1 MWSGGF
7 IVTLKLIDTRPS
19 NDIEVIIATGLEVCL
34 STFFISFSIVEL
46 YYKLKDLLE
55 LQENY
60 TIIL

>member
-46 YYKLKDLLE
+46 YYKVKDLLE

-60 TIIL
+60 TTIL